1 MFKPFKPTPG
11 QPWKRLVDA
20 ASLPAKL
27 CPSKETE
34 DQLRPR
40 SVGKIWGPYAA
51 ASVLRLGPG
60 LYSRGM
66 RAVGRGVARTPG
78 ALSAHHQD
86 AFAPGEGWVGEL
98 KVTV

>member
-1 MFKPFKPTPG
+1 MFKPFKPFKPTPG

-27 CPSKETE
+27 RPSETG
-34 DQLRPR
+34 DQLRPPR
-40 SVGKIWGPYAA
+40 SVGIWGPYAA

-66 RAVGRGVARTPG
+66 RAVGRGVARIAG

-86 AFAPGEGWVGEL
+86 AFAPGEGCDVS
-98 KVTV
+98 